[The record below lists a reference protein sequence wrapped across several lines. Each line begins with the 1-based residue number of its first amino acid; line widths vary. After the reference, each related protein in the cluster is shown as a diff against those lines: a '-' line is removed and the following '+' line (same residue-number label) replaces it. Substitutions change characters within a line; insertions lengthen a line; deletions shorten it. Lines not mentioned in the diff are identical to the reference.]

1 MRDDIMDMGKGD
13 GEGGGWQ
20 EAKARPPQ
28 VRMLE
33 LLSDRDMDSGDE
45 ALLSGSSVRTEES
58 GGETGREEV
67 RQVHLKGWW
76 SLMKRLPGSSNT
88 PGGSARKP

>member
-1 MRDDIMDMGKGD
+1 MTEVRDDSTDMGKGD
-13 GEGGGWQ
+13 GGGGWQ

-28 VRMLE
+28 VRLLE
-33 LLSDRDMDSGDE
+33 LLSDGDMDSGDE

-67 RQVHLKGWW
+67 RQVHLKGW
-76 SLMKRLPGSSNT
+76 
-88 PGGSARKP
+88 